1 MASDGTISVHDADVL
16 CRILEAATEGNWPNI
31 RDRLVD
37 TGYRPDEM
45 IAAWKAVADIAGVEC
60 GICESDF

>member
-1 MASDGTISVHDADVL
+1 MASDGTISAHNADVL
-16 CRILEAATEGNWPNI
+16 CKILEVATEGNWPDV

-37 TGYRPDEM
+37 TGYKPDEI
-45 IAAWKAVADIAGVEC
+45 IAAWKAVADIARVEC